1 MRTYPLC
8 AGLTGLRHVAIEIL
22 VLAALATGPAGA
34 ATNSWDPNHLGVN
47 RTEGSGTWS
56 TNASA
61 TNWWNGVADATW
73 TNSSDDAVI
82 GGGVGG
88 TAGTVTLG
96 SAIAAN
102 TLSLTNTAA
111 GIYTINLAG
120 NELSF
125 ANVAWATNAVISN
138 SAGTGGIAI
147 SNAAAI
153 WNAFNSATLTVG
165 AKVSGP
171 GRVFG
176 TGVGSL
182 DLTNNANDFT
192 GALGKQNGGSVS
204 VSSIRS
210 NGVASAAGSG
220 GLVQV
225 GFNGTINYTGSGD
238 TTDRTLELFG
248 SFNATLNNNG
258 SGALVWSGVVS
269 NNSSASLNFN
279 LGGTNNSTNQIVG
292 SLADNTNVLS
302 VTKADAGTWI
312 LAGTNTH
319 TGVTTISG
327 GTLVLT
333 NGSAVPD
340 TGVVTNANTAGA
352 VLQVNTSETIG
363 SLRGGGASGGNVNLN
378 GSGVTLTVAETG
390 SQTFAGVISNTGRL
404 TKTGAGTLT
413 LARTNTY
420 TGPTTISAGVLRY
433 GTQNI
438 FADTGSVSI
447 AGGSLE
453 VTNFSDT
460 VRDLTMSSGALNYGS
475 GALTVTN
482 SLSLTGGTVTMTG
495 TNSLAKIQLNSSV
508 TNATLGSVT
517 FDSSVSSGSYPGFGL
532 QTTAVMTVTNGSSV
546 LFTNSGAGV
555 AQFQTFGGARNISVE
570 SNANLVLGWQI
581 TGNTTNVGGFNK
593 SGAGTLALMNSNLHG
608 GLVSVSGGTLLL
620 GNDGAL
626 GFAAQALDMQG
637 ASTLASA
644 GSATRMITNGVT
656 LRPSVLLILGQTS
669 GGTGALI
676 FSGGV
681 DLVGNSSRA
690 MSNVVNVTFSGAISN
705 GGIVKSGAGTMTLSG
720 SNNLTANTTVSEGTL
735 AVNGIIVGT
744 NTLTVGTGAALAGTG
759 SAGTVT
765 ANGTFAPG
773 AAATN
778 GTFTVTTALSVPGD
792 ARFRVFGN
800 AINDKVIASGGATL
814 GGTVTVVVDT
824 NYTPVSGNS
833 YDLVDGAISG
843 APTLSLPALSGGLTW
858 VTNAFLSTGV
868 LSVTGPTNN
877 YAAWLTNYPSLTGT
891 NALPAANPDGD
902 PYANQAE
909 FAFDGNP
916 TIGSPAFLTAVK
928 VGTNS
933 VFNYVARKNPPGG
946 VTYQLLATT
955 NLAAGPWTNSAVTV
969 SNSANQSGL
978 NVPADYERKEFV
990 VPASGR
996 NFYRVEAVIAP

>member
-1 MRTYPLC
+1 MRTYSSRT
-8 AGLTGLRHVAIEIL
+8 GGTGLRRAAVELLIL
-22 VLAALATGPAGA
+22 TALAAVPVRA
-34 ATNSWDPNHLGVN
+34 ATNSWDPNRLGVN

-56 TNASA
+56 TNAGD
-61 TNWWNGVADATW
+61 TNWWNGAADVTW
-73 TNSSDDAVI
+73 TNGTDDAVI

-96 SAIAAN
+96 TAVAAG
-102 TLSLTNTAA
+102 TLNLTNTAA
-111 GIYTINLAG
+111 GTYTINLAG

-125 ANVAWATNAVISN
+125 ANVAWATNATISN
-138 SAGTGGIAI
+138 SAGTGGLAI

-153 WNAFNSATLTVG
+153 WNAFNNATLTVG

-176 TGVGSL
+176 AGAGNLV
-182 DLTNNANDFT
+182 LTNNANDFT
-192 GALGKQNGGSVS
+192 GALGKQNGGAVS

-248 SFNATLNNNG
+248 SLNATLNHNG

-269 NNSSASLNFN
+269 NNTSASLNFN

-292 SLADNTNVLS
+292 NLADNANVLS

-327 GTLVLT
+327 GTLVLI
-333 NGSAVPD
+333 NGSAVLD

-378 GSGVTLTVAETG
+378 GGGVTLTIAETG
-390 SQTFAGVISNTGRL
+390 SQTFAGVISNAGGL

-420 TGPTTISAGVLRY
+420 TGPTTVSAGVLRL
-433 GTQNI
+433 GAQNI
-438 FADTGSVSI
+438 FADTGSVLI
-447 AGGSLE
+447 AGGTLD

-460 VRDLTMSSGALNYGS
+460 IRDLTMSSGALTYGS

-482 SLSLTGGTVTMTG
+482 SLILTGGTASMTG
-495 TNSLAKIQLNSSV
+495 TNSLSKIQLNTSV
-508 TNATLGSVT
+508 TNVTLGSVT
-517 FDSSVSSGSYPGFGL
+517 FDSAVSSGSYPGFGL

-555 AQFQTFGGARNISVE
+555 AQFQTFGGARNIAVE
-570 SNANLVLGWQI
+570 TNASLVLGWQVA
-581 TGNTTNVGGFNK
+581 GNTTNVGGFNK
-593 SGAGTLALMNSNLHG
+593 SGAGTLALMSSNIHG

-644 GSATRMITNGVT
+644 DGATRTITNGVT
-656 LRPSVLLILGQTS
+656 LRPSVLLSLGQGG
-669 GGTGALI
+669 GGTGALV

-681 DLVGNSSRA
+681 DLFGNASRP
-690 MSNVVNVTFSGAISN
+690 MSNVVNVTFSGAMSN
-705 GGIVKSGAGTMTLSG
+705 GGIVKSGPGTMTLSG
-720 SNNLTANTTVSEGTL
+720 SNNFTANTTVSEGTL
-735 AVNGIIVGT
+735 VVNGIIVGT
-744 NTLTVGTGAALAGTG
+744 NTLAVSSGATLAGTG
-759 SAGTVT
+759 SAGTVN
-765 ANGTFAPG
+765 ASGTFAPG
-773 AAATN
+773 AVATN
-778 GTFTVTTALSVPGD
+778 GTFTVTTSLNVSGD

-800 AINDKVIASGGATL
+800 GINDKVIASGGAAL
-814 GGTVTVVVDT
+814 GGTVTVLVDT

-843 APTLSLPALSGGLTW
+843 TPTLSLPALSGGLTW
-858 VTNAFLSTGV
+858 VTNTFLATGV

-891 NALPAANPDGD
+891 NALPTANPDGD
-902 PYANQAE
+902 PYNNGME

-916 TIGSPAFLTAVK
+916 TIGSPAFLAAVK
-928 VGTNS
+928 LGTNS

-946 VTYQLLATT
+946 VTYQVKATT
-955 NLAAGPWTNSAVTV
+955 NLATGPWTNSAVTV
-969 SNSANQSGL
+969 SNSVNQSGL
-978 NVPADYERKEFV
+978 NVPTDYERKEFT

-996 NFYRVEAVIAP
+996 QFYRVEAVVAP